1 VVATAMASRLAAFSE
16 SLGPARAEAARV
28 PSELRERL
36 AALGYVGGAPR
47 AHKAMGRDPKDFIA
61 EYNQIGR
68 GRRSSWLEPVVPLGS
83 ER

>member
-1 VVATAMASRLAAFSE
+1 VVATAMASRLAAFTE
-16 SLGPARAEAARV
+16 SRGPARAEAARV
-28 PSELRERL
+28 PPELRARL
-36 AALGYVGGAPR
+36 ASLGYVGSAPR
-47 AHKAMGRDPKDFIA
+47 VHQATGRDPKDFIA